1 MNCIYVLSNK
11 IVKDIMKHTSFF
23 TVMVPLYAG
32 IVKLALGV
40 IFAMFALEP
49 VEEEKLVSSI
59 IRKKHL
65 LLIQHLRWSTVN

>member
-1 MNCIYVLSNK
+1 
-11 IVKDIMKHTSFF
+11 
-23 TVMVPLYAG
+23 MVPVYAG

>member
-1 MNCIYVLSNK
+1 
-11 IVKDIMKHTSFF
+11 
-23 TVMVPLYAG
+23 MVPVYAG

-49 VEEEKLVSSI
+49 VEEEKLNVSSI
-59 IRKKHL
+59 NRKKHL